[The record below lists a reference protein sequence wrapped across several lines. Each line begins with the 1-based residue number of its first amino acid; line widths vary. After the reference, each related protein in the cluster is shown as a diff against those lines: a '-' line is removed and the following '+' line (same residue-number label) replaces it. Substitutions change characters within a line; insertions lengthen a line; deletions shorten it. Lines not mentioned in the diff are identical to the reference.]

1 MEKYECW
8 QTGDHPVLFDS
19 KVYYPSFC
27 LGRVYSL
34 FNEFRLME
42 RFIGQA
48 ASGTL
53 LEVGCA
59 GGELYRYFKNVYP
72 GLKYTGAD
80 VSKTAVE
87 MAGKKYP
94 EGRFIATDTDLAA
107 LKGTGP
113 EYLFSRDVVLHQDK
127 PFDFLGKLCSLPS
140 KGLFIRLRTRDKGPT
155 ENDPEKSCQ
164 RYLGSWIPY
173 MIMNCDE
180 LMNYI
185 RSLGVASE
193 VHIVK
198 NYMVL
203 GGRNNRYL
211 SKDCYLEST
220 GTSETALYIKI
231 GRSAGTSFSAT
242 SAKEDAPIPVV
253 DRALYKFMKH
263 VVRPKP
269 DAKVWW

>member
-8 QTGDHPVLFDS
+8 QTGDHPVPFDS

-27 LGRVYSL
+27 LGKVYSV

-42 RFIGQA
+42 RFIDKGA
-48 ASGTL
+48 DGTL

-72 GLKYTGAD
+72 RLKYTGSD

-87 MAGKKYP
+87 MAKKKYP
-94 EGRFIATDTDLAA
+94 EGRFIARDPDLSA
-107 LKGTGP
+107 LKEVKP
-113 EYLFSRDVVLHQDK
+113 DHLFSRDVVLHQDK
-127 PFDFLGKLCSLPS
+127 PFEFLGKLCALPS
-140 KGLFIRLRTRDKGPT
+140 KGLFVRLRTRDKGPT
-155 ENDPEKSCQ
+155 ENDVEKSCQ
-164 RYLGSWIPY
+164 HYLGSWIPY

-180 LMNYI
+180 LTDYI

-193 VHIVK
+193 IHMVK

-220 GTSETALYIKI
+220 GTAETALYIKI
-231 GRSAGTSFSAT
+231 GKSAEPAISVT
-242 SAKEDAPIPVV
+242 SAKEDAPIPIT
-253 DRALYKFMKH
+253 DRIFYKFLKH
-263 VVRPKP
+263 VIKP
-269 DAKVWW
+269 GFDARVWW